1 LIGDTEVVAVEVA
14 VAPIGGSWLT
24 DTVIANPMS
33 QYPTYRARRQSWL
46 GRQSAGVVIARL
58 AGGTE
63 GYGFIGGGHGAAARE
78 AVVAQIAPL
87 VVGKSCFQT
96 SLVSEQLRRSTM
108 HWGQGGLA
116 QDIASG
122 VDIALWDLKGKL
134 SGLPVY
140 DLLGGAASD
149 SLPAYLTAL
158 DTSAM
163 GSFGITDVKLG
174 MPHGPVDGEPG
185 MRQNEAIVA
194 AAREAVGPDGM
205 LALDCY
211 MAWSVPY
218 AVEMAR
224 RLRDY
229 RIEWIEEP
237 VLPDDLGGYRRIRDS
252 VDCMVTGGEHVY
264 TLRGF
269 ERLIV
274 DGAVDI
280 VQPDIYRMGGPTV
293 VMQVAA
299 LARAHGRQLIC
310 HAGGMPTYHTLL
322 ACGPDLSP
330 RCEFLDI
337 TGGGRAPWVLQG
349 EPRPIDGRVA
359 LGRSPGFGYEL
370 DADVFEFG
378 TDVAPIW

>member
-1 LIGDTEVVAVEVA
+1 MSNTEIVAIEVA
-14 VAPIGGSWLT
+14 VAPIGASWLT

-33 QYPTYRARRQSWL
+33 HYPPYRERRQSWL
-46 GRQSAGVVIARL
+46 GQQTAGVVIARL
-58 AGGTE
+58 ADGTA
-63 GYGFIGGGHGAAARE
+63 GHGFIGGGHGAAARE
-78 AVVAQIAPL
+78 AVSAQIGAL
-87 VVGKSCFQT
+87 VLGKSCFQT
-96 SLVSEQLRRSTM
+96 ALVAEQLRRSTL

-122 VDIALWDLKGKL
+122 IDIALWDLKGKVL
-134 SGLPVY
+134 GVPVY

-149 SLPAYLTAL
+149 HLPAYMTAL
-158 DTSAM
+158 DTRAM
-163 GSFGITDVKLG
+163 ASFGVTDVKLG
-174 MPHGPVDGEPG
+174 MPHGPADGEVG

-194 AAREAVGPDGM
+194 AAREAVGTDGM
-205 LALDCY
+205 VALDCY

-229 RIEWIEEP
+229 RIAWIEEP
-237 VLPDDLGGYRRIRDS
+237 VLPDDLGGYRRIRDN

-274 DGAVDI
+274 EGAVDI

-310 HAGGMPTYHTLL
+310 HGVGMPTYHTLL

-349 EPRPIDGRVA
+349 EPRPVDGRVTLA
-359 LGRSPGFGYEL
+359 TTPGFGYDL
-370 DADVFEFG
+370 DRDVFAAG